1 MKILI
6 KSSEEIK
13 KIYKS
18 CRLAV
23 EVLEMIENYI
33 KPGISTEEINIICHN
48 YITKIQKAIPAT
60 LGYKG
65 FPKSICISKND
76 IVCHGIS
83 SSNDILKNGDI
94 INIDVTI
101 LYKNYYGDTSKMF
114 FVGNKISLESKLLC
128 LTAQKSLYK
137 AINILKPGI
146 RLYKIGQT
154 IQKYVESKN
163 FSVVKNYCGHGIGK
177 NFHEDPQILHYDSYD
192 YGIILKPG
200 MIFTIEP
207 MINAGNHNVYLTND
221 KWTVKTTDKTNSAQ
235 YEHTILITKLGSKIL
250 TIRKEEKSILLKK

>member
-6 KSSEEIK
+6 KNSEEIK
-13 KIYKS
+13 KIHKS
-18 CRLAV
+18 CKLAA
-23 EVLEMIENYI
+23 EVLEMIETYI

-60 LGYKG
+60 LGYNG
-65 FPKSICISKND
+65 FPKSVCISKND

-83 SSNDILKNGDI
+83 SKNDILKNGDI

-101 LYKNYYGDTSKMF
+101 LYNNYYGDTSKMF
-114 FVGNKISLESKLLC
+114 FVGNKISLKSKLLC

-137 AINILKPGI
+137 AINILKPGL
-146 RLYKIGQT
+146 RLYKIGQI

-177 NFHEDPQILHYDSYD
+177 NFHEDPQILHYNSYD
-192 YGIILKPG
+192 YGITLKSG

-207 MINAGNHNVYLTND
+207 MINIGNHNVYLTND
-221 KWTVKTTDKTNSAQ
+221 KWTVKTQDKTNSAQ
-235 YEHTILITKLGSKIL
+235 YEHTILINKSGSEIL
-250 TIRKEEKSILLKK
+250 TIRKEENLFY